1 LAIPINYIIGFEHW
15 HWVTTIQNSGSYSA
29 NCEKRLECNEM
40 HPKRNKKRL
49 ERNKTCLARNE
60 TRGGN
65 LLLSG
70 TVFERTELKPLTPT
84 LLHRVMS
91 KGNTDRIDTS
101 FLAQQGKASHQK
113 TDLQLPSVQR
123 T

>member
-1 LAIPINYIIGFEHW
+1 VIL
-15 HWVTTIQNSGSYSA
+15 
-29 NCEKRLECNEM
+29 
-40 HPKRNKKRL
+40 KRNETQLARNEKHL
-49 ERNKTCLARNE
+49 ERNETRLARNE

-91 KGNTDRIDTS
+91 KGNTDRIDTIS
-101 FLAQQGKASHQK
+101 GSTREGKSSKNRSTTA
-113 TDLQLPSVQR
+113 
-123 T
+123 